1 MCHIKDLPKKIL
13 ASFGFVFILL
23 GVTYQPALADGFV
36 IPDPPPLSGPV
47 LLEDIWLT
55 IRYHR
60 VSVTIENQIAITHVE
75 QEFVNEYDWEVEGT
89 YIFPMP
95 AGASISK
102 FVMWVDGVPVEGKI
116 LPADQARKIYE
127 DIVRE
132 RRDPAL
138 LEYVGRDAVQARIF
152 PIPAGGSRKI
162 ELEYTQVLPVD
173 NGLVRYSYPLNT
185 EKFSAQPLAE
195 CSVHITLVSDQPLHT
210 IYSPTHQDRVYIQRE
225 GDHRAIIG
233 YEERFVLP
241 DQDFDLIYTFSKEEI
256 GLHLLTYPDK
266 IWLNGLTYPENT
278 GLTGTSQEGY
288 FLLMAAPTVEV
299 NQIVPRDIILVLD
312 TSGSM
317 EGEKLN
323 QAKEASKYVLNHL
336 NQEDRFNV
344 IAFSTG
350 IKHFALDLQ
359 PVSRAPEARSWI
371 DRMDALGGTNINLAL
386 LEALSL
392 RTDLEDGEGGR
403 PLVLLFLT
411 DGLPTEGITD
421 VQQIIANIRA
431 TASSSVRLF
440 AFGVGDDVNTLLL
453 DTLAADN
460 RGITSY
466 VRPQER
472 IDEEVSALFA
482 KIKTPVLTDLEL
494 YFGGILVEEIY
505 PPDIPDLFSGSQLL
519 LTGRYRYPAGRSGQ
533 TKIKLSGYVNGEKRI
548 FIYEADFAPAD
559 EPGNSTSYIP
569 RLWATRKI
577 GYLLS
582 QIRLKGENQEWVDAI
597 VQLSIKYGIIT
608 PYTSFL
614 IEEGDFLTGEG
625 LEDAARDLMAQY
637 SGPAVGAEAVEKSDA
652 ESNLRSAES
661 FYHSEIQ
668 SGDFDQGFYQ
678 PVIKYIEDKTFLYQN
693 GLWIDTAFEPGSTD
707 ILKIGF
713 GSQVYFDLLAAR
725 PSWGKYLALGDRLIF
740 VAGDTVYEI
749 VEGEGELDSLPSQL
763 SHPEDNNQVNITEQP
778 SNLSGIRGFC
788 TAPLLAGLA
797 VLGVWKKE
805 MR

>member
-23 GVTYQPALADGFV
+23 GVTYQTALADGII
-36 IPDPPPLSGPV
+36 IPDPPPLTGPV

-60 VSVTIENQIAITHVE
+60 VSVTIENQIAVTRVE

-102 FVMWVDGVPVEGKI
+102 FVMWVDGVSNEGKI

-138 LEYVGRDAVQARIF
+138 LEYVGRDAVQVRIF

-185 EKFSAQPLAE
+185 EKFSAQPLEE
-195 CSVHITLVSDQPLHT
+195 CSVHITLESDQPLHT
-210 IYSPTHQDRVYIQRE
+210 IYSPTHQDRVYIQRD
-225 GDHRAIIG
+225 GDHRVMIG

-241 DQDFDLIYTFSKEEI
+241 DQDFDLIYTFSKGEI
-256 GLHLLTYPDK
+256 GLHLLTYPEK
-266 IWLNGLTYPENT
+266 T
-278 GLTGTSQEGY
+278 GLPGMSREGY

-299 NQIVPRDIILVLD
+299 NQVVPRDVILVLD

-336 NQEDRFNV
+336 NEEDRFNV

-350 IKHFALDLQ
+350 SKHFALDLQ
-359 PVSRAPEARSWI
+359 PVSSAPEVVSWI

-392 RTDLEDGEGGR
+392 RADLEDDEGGR

-421 VQQIIANIRA
+421 IQQIIANIRA
-431 TASSSVRLF
+431 TTFSSVRLF
-440 AFGVGDDVNTLLL
+440 AFGVGDDVNTVLL
-453 DTLAADN
+453 DTLTADN
-460 RGITSY
+460 RGLTSY

-494 YFGGILVEEIY
+494 DFGGILVEEIY
-505 PPDIPDLFSGSQLL
+505 PPGIPDLFSGSQLL
-519 LTGRYRYPAGRSGQ
+519 LTGHYRYPAGSSGR
-533 TKIKLSGYVNGEKRI
+533 TKIKLSGYVNGEKRT
-548 FIYEADFAPAD
+548 FIYEADFSPAD
-559 EPGNSTSYIP
+559 GSGNLTSYIP

-582 QIRLKGENQEWVDAI
+582 QIRLMGENQEWVDAI

-625 LEDAARDLMAQY
+625 LDAAARDLMAEY
-637 SGPAVGAEAVEKSDA
+637 SGPAAGAEAVEKADT

-661 FYHSEIQ
+661 YYHAEIQ
-668 SGDFDQGFYQ
+668 SDDFDQGYYQ
-678 PVIKYIEDKTFLYQN
+678 PVVKYIEDKTFLYQN
-693 GLWIDTAFEPGSTD
+693 GIWIDTAFELGSAD

-713 GSQVYFDLLAAR
+713 GSQVYFDLLATR
-725 PSWGKYLALGDRLIF
+725 PSWGKYLALGDHLIF
-740 VAGDTVYEI
+740 VDGDVAYEI
-749 VEGEGELDSLPSQL
+749 VEGEGELESLPDQL
-763 SHPEDNNQVNITEQP
+763 SQPEDDNQANMTEVP
-778 SNLSGIRGFC
+778 STPLGIRGFC

-797 VLGVWKKE
+797 VLGLGKRK
-805 MR
+805 

>member
-1 MCHIKDLPKKIL
+1 MCHINDLPKKIL

-23 GVTYQPALADGFV
+23 GVTFQPVLADGIV

-60 VSVTIENQIAITHVE
+60 VSVTIENQIAVTRVE
-75 QEFVNEYDWEVEGT
+75 QEFINEYDWEVEGT
-89 YIFPMP
+89 YIFPLP
-95 AGASISK
+95 LGASISK
-102 FVMWVDGVPVEGKI
+102 FVMWVDGEPIEGKI

-138 LEYVGRDAVQARIF
+138 LEYVGRDAVQVRIF

-162 ELEYTQVLPVD
+162 DLEYTQVLTAD

-185 EKFSAQPLAE
+185 EKFSAQPLEE
-195 CSVHITLVSDQPLHT
+195 CSVHITLESDQPLHT

-225 GDHRAIIG
+225 GDHRVVIG

-266 IWLNGLTYPENT
+266 IWWDGLTYPEKT
-278 GLTGTSQEGY
+278 GLPSQEGY

-299 NQIVPRDIILVLD
+299 NQVVPRDIILVLD

-336 NQEDRFNV
+336 NEEDRFNV

-350 IKHFALDLQ
+350 SKLFALDLQ
-359 PVSRAPEARSWI
+359 PVSRAPEAVSWI
-371 DRMDALGGTNINLAL
+371 NRMDALGGTNINHAL

-392 RTDLEDGEGGR
+392 RADLEDNEGGR

-411 DGLPTEGITD
+411 DGLPTEGVTEI
-421 VQQIIANIRA
+421 QQIIANVKA

-440 AFGVGDDVNTLLL
+440 AFGVGDDVNTVLL

-460 RGITSY
+460 RGLTSY

-494 YFGGILVEEIY
+494 DFGGILVEDIY
-505 PPDIPDLFSGSQLL
+505 PPVIPDLFSGSQLL
-519 LTGRYRYPAGRSGQ
+519 LTGQYRYPTGSSGQ
-533 TKIKLSGYVNGEKRI
+533 TKITLSGYVNGEKRI
-548 FIYEADFAPAD
+548 FVYEADFTPAD
-559 EPGNSTSYIP
+559 EDGNSTSYIP

-582 QIRLKGENQEWVDAI
+582 QIRLMGENQEWVDAI
-597 VQLSIKYGIIT
+597 VQLSIKYGVIT

-625 LEDAARDLMAQY
+625 LDDAARDLMAEY
-637 SGPAVGAEAVEKSDA
+637 SGPAVGAEAVEKADA

-661 FYHSEIQ
+661 FYQAEVQ
-668 SGDFDQGFYQ
+668 SGDSGQGFYR
-678 PVIKYIEDKTFLYQN
+678 PAVKYIDDKTFFYQN
-693 GLWIDTAFEPGSTD
+693 GIWIDTAFEPGSID

-713 GSQVYFDLLAAR
+713 GSQVYFDLIAAR
-725 PSWGKYLALGDRLIF
+725 PSWGKYLALGDHLIF
-740 VAGDTVYEI
+740 VAGDMVYEI
-749 VEGEGELDSLPSQL
+749 VEGEGELESLPAQI
-763 SHPEDNNQVNITEQP
+763 SHPEEENQANSNEQP
-778 SNLSGIRGFC
+778 SNPSGISGFC

-797 VLGVWKKE
+797 VLGFGKKK
-805 MR
+805 

>member
-23 GVTYQPALADGFV
+23 GVTYQPVLADGIV

-60 VSVTIENQIAITHVE
+60 VSVTIENQIAVTRVE
-75 QEFVNEYDWEVEGT
+75 QEFINEYDWEVEGT
-89 YIFPMP
+89 YIFPLP
-95 AGASISK
+95 LGASISK
-102 FVMWVDGVPVEGKI
+102 FVMWIDGEPIEGKI

-138 LEYVGRDAVQARIF
+138 LEYVGRDAVQVRIF

-162 ELEYTQVLPVD
+162 DLEYTQVLPSD

-185 EKFSAQPLAE
+185 EKFSAQPLEE
-195 CSVHITLVSDQPLHT
+195 CSVHITLESAQPLHT

-225 GDHRAIIG
+225 GDHRVVIG

-266 IWLNGLTYPENT
+266 IWWDGLTYPEKT
-278 GLTGTSQEGY
+278 GLPSQEGY

-299 NQIVPRDIILVLD
+299 NQVVPRDIILVLD

-336 NQEDRFNV
+336 NEEDRFNV

-350 IKHFALDLQ
+350 SKLFALDLQ
-359 PVSRAPEARSWI
+359 PVSRAPEAVSWI
-371 DRMDALGGTNINLAL
+371 NRMDALGGTNINLAL

-392 RTDLEDGEGGR
+392 RADLEGDEGGR
-403 PLVLLFLT
+403 PLVVLFLT
-411 DGLPTEGITD
+411 DGLPTEGVTEI
-421 VQQIIANIRA
+421 QQIIANIKA
-431 TASSSVRLF
+431 MASSSVRLF
-440 AFGVGDDVNTLLL
+440 AFGVGDDVNTVLL

-460 RGITSY
+460 RGLTSY

-494 YFGGILVEEIY
+494 DFGGILVEDMY
-505 PPDIPDLFSGSQLL
+505 PPVIPDLFSGTQLL
-519 LTGRYRYPAGRSGQ
+519 LTGHYRYPAGSSGQ
-533 TKIKLSGYVNGEKRI
+533 TKITLSGYVNGEKRI
-548 FIYEADFAPAD
+548 FVYEADFAPAD
-559 EPGNSTSYIP
+559 EDGNSTSYIP

-597 VQLSIKYGIIT
+597 VQLSIKYGVIT

-625 LEDAARDLMAQY
+625 LDDAARDLMAEY
-637 SGPAVGAEAVEKSDA
+637 SGPAVGAEAVEKADA

-661 FYHSEIQ
+661 FYQAEIQ
-668 SGDFDQGFYQ
+668 SGDSGQGFYQ
-678 PVIKYIEDKTFLYQN
+678 PAVKYIDDKTFFYQN
-693 GLWIDTAFEPGSTD
+693 GMWIDTVFEPGSAD

-713 GSQVYFDLLAAR
+713 GSQVYFDLIAAR
-725 PSWGKYLALGDRLIF
+725 PSWGKYLALGDHLIF
-740 VAGDTVYEI
+740 VAGDMVYEI
-749 VEGEGELDSLPSQL
+749 VEGEGELESLPAQL
-763 SHPEDNNQVNITEQP
+763 SHPEEENQANNHEQ
-778 SNLSGIRGFC
+778 SSTTSGIRGFC

-797 VLGVWKKE
+797 VLGFGKRK
-805 MR
+805 

>member
-13 ASFGFVFILL
+13 ASLGFVFILL
-23 GVTYQPALADGFV
+23 GVTSQPALADGIV

-60 VSVTIENQIAITHVE
+60 VTVTIDNQIAVTRVE
-75 QEFVNEYDWEVEGT
+75 QEFINEYDWDVEGT
-89 YIFPMP
+89 YIFPLP
-95 AGASISK
+95 EGASISK

-138 LEYVGRDAVQARIF
+138 LEYVGRDAVQMRIY

-162 ELEYTQVLPVD
+162 DLEYTQVLPVD

-185 EKFSAQPLAE
+185 EKFSAQPLEE
-195 CSVHITLVSDQPLHT
+195 CSVHITLESDQPLHT

-225 GDHRAIIG
+225 GDHRVIIG

-256 GLHLLTYPDK
+256 GLHLLTYPEY
-266 IWLNGLTYPENT
+266 IWWDGLTYPEKT
-278 GLTGTSQEGY
+278 GLPSQEGY

-299 NQIVPRDIILVLD
+299 NQVVPRDVILVLD

-336 NQEDRFNV
+336 NEEDRFNV

-350 IKHFALDLQ
+350 SKRFALDLQ
-359 PVSRAPEARSWI
+359 PVSRTPEAVSWI
-371 DRMDALGGTNINLAL
+371 DRMNALGGTNINLAL

-392 RTDLEDGEGGR
+392 RTDLEDDEGGR

-411 DGLPTEGITD
+411 DGLPTEGVTD

-440 AFGVGDDVNTLLL
+440 AFGVGDDVNTVLL

-460 RGITSY
+460 RGLTSY

-494 YFGGILVEEIY
+494 DFGGILVEEIY
-505 PPDIPDLFSGSQLL
+505 PPDIPDLFSGGQLL
-519 LTGRYRYPAGRSGQ
+519 LTGRYRYPAGSSGQ
-533 TKIKLSGYVNGEKRI
+533 TKITLSGYVNGEKRI
-548 FIYEADFAPAD
+548 FVYEADFAPAD

-582 QIRLKGENQEWVDAI
+582 QIRLMGENQEWVDAI

-625 LEDAARDLMAQY
+625 LDDAAQDLMAEY
-637 SGPAVGAEAVEKSDA
+637 SGPAVGAEAVEKADA

-661 FYHSEIQ
+661 FYQAEIQ
-668 SGDFDQGFYQ
+668 SGDFEQGVYQ
-678 PVIKYIEDKTFLYQN
+678 PVVKYIEDKTFLYQN
-693 GLWIDTAFEPGSTD
+693 GIWIDTAFEPGTVD

-713 GSQVYFDLLAAR
+713 GSQVYFDLLATR
-725 PSWGKYLALGDRLIF
+725 PSWGKYLALGDHLIF
-740 VAGDTVYEI
+740 VAGDLVYEI
-749 VEGEGELDSLPSQL
+749 VEGEGELESLPAQL
-763 SHPEDNNQVNITEQP
+763 LLPEDENQTNSTEQP
-778 SNLSGIRGFC
+778 SNPSGIRGLC

-797 VLGVWKKE
+797 VLGFGKKK
-805 MR
+805 

>member
-13 ASFGFVFILL
+13 ASLGFVFILL
-23 GVTYQPALADGFV
+23 GVAYQPALADGIV

-60 VSVTIENQIAITHVE
+60 VSVTIENQIAVTRVE
-75 QEFVNEYDWEVEGT
+75 QEFINEYDWEVEGT
-89 YIFPMP
+89 YIFPLP
-95 AGASISK
+95 LGASISK
-102 FVMWVDGVPVEGKI
+102 FVMWVDGEPIEGKI

-138 LEYVGRDAVQARIF
+138 LEYVGRDAVQVRIF

-162 ELEYTQVLPVD
+162 DLEYTQVLPVD

-185 EKFSAQPLAE
+185 EKFSAQPLEE
-195 CSVHITLVSDQPLHT
+195 CSVHITLESDQTLNT

-225 GDHRAIIG
+225 GDHRVVIG

-266 IWLNGLTYPENT
+266 IWWDGLTYPEKT
-278 GLTGTSQEGY
+278 GLPSQEGY

-299 NQIVPRDIILVLD
+299 NQVVPRDIILVLD

-336 NQEDRFNV
+336 NEEDRFNV

-350 IKHFALDLQ
+350 IKLFALDLQ
-359 PVSRAPEARSWI
+359 PVSRAPEAMSWI
-371 DRMDALGGTNINLAL
+371 NRMDALGGTNINLAL

-392 RTDLEDGEGGR
+392 RADLEGDAGGR
-403 PLVLLFLT
+403 PLVVLFLT
-411 DGLPTEGITD
+411 DGLPTEGVTE
-421 VQQIIANIRA
+421 VQQIIANIKA

-440 AFGVGDDVNTLLL
+440 AFGVGDDVNTVLL

-460 RGITSY
+460 RGLTSY

-494 YFGGILVEEIY
+494 DFGGILVEDMY
-505 PPDIPDLFSGSQLL
+505 PPVIPDLFSGSQLL
-519 LTGRYRYPAGRSGQ
+519 LTGHYRYPAGSSGQ
-533 TKIKLSGYVNGEKRI
+533 TKITLSGYVNGEKRI
-548 FIYEADFAPAD
+548 YVYEADFTPAD
-559 EPGNSTSYIP
+559 DPGNSTSYIP

-582 QIRLKGENQEWVDAI
+582 QIRLMGENQEWVDAI
-597 VQLSIKYGIIT
+597 VQLSIKYGVIT

-625 LEDAARDLMAQY
+625 LDDAGRDLMAEY
-637 SGPAVGAEAVEKSDA
+637 SGPAVGAEAVEKADS

-661 FYHSEIQ
+661 FYQAEVQ
-668 SGDFDQGFYQ
+668 SGDSGQGFYQ
-678 PVIKYIEDKTFLYQN
+678 PAVKYIDDKTFFYQN
-693 GLWIDTAFEPGSTD
+693 GIWIDSAFEPGSMD

-713 GSQVYFDLLAAR
+713 GSQVYFDLIEAR
-725 PSWGKYLALGDRLIF
+725 PSWGKYLALGNHLIF
-740 VAGDTVYEI
+740 VAGDIVYEI
-749 VEGEGELDSLPSQL
+749 VEGEGELESLPAEL
-763 SHPEDNNQVNITEQP
+763 SHPEEENEVIITEQP
-778 SNLSGIRGFC
+778 STTSGIRGFC

-797 VLGVWKKE
+797 VLGFGKRK
-805 MR
+805 

>member
-23 GVTYQPALADGFV
+23 GVTCQPVLADGIV

-60 VSVTIENQIAITHVE
+60 VSVTIENQIAVTRVE
-75 QEFVNEYDWEVEGT
+75 QEFINEYDWEVEGT
-89 YIFPMP
+89 YIFPLP
-95 AGASISK
+95 LGASISK
-102 FVMWVDGVPVEGKI
+102 FVMWIDGEPIEGKI

-138 LEYVGRDAVQARIF
+138 LEYVGRDAVQVRIF

-162 ELEYTQVLPVD
+162 DLEYTQVLPAD

-185 EKFSAQPLAE
+185 EKFSAQPLEE
-195 CSVHITLVSDQPLHT
+195 CSVHITLESDQPLHT

-225 GDHRAIIG
+225 GDHRVVIG

-266 IWLNGLTYPENT
+266 IWWDGLTYPEKT
-278 GLTGTSQEGY
+278 GLPSQEGY

-299 NQIVPRDIILVLD
+299 NQVVPRDIILVLD

-336 NQEDRFNV
+336 NEEDRFNV

-350 IKHFALDLQ
+350 SKHFALDLQ
-359 PVSRAPEARSWI
+359 PVSRAPEALSWI
-371 DRMDALGGTNINLAL
+371 NRMDALGGTNINLAL

-392 RTDLEDGEGGR
+392 RADLEGDEGGR
-403 PLVLLFLT
+403 PLVVLFLT
-411 DGLPTEGITD
+411 DGLPTEGVTEI
-421 VQQIIANIRA
+421 QQIIANIKA

-440 AFGVGDDVNTLLL
+440 AFGVGDDVNTVLL

-460 RGITSY
+460 RGLTSY

-494 YFGGILVEEIY
+494 DFGGILVEDIY
-505 PPDIPDLFSGSQLL
+505 PPVIPDLFSGSQLL
-519 LTGRYRYPAGRSGQ
+519 LTGQYRHPAGSSGQ
-533 TKIKLSGYVNGEKRI
+533 TKITLSGYVNGEKRI
-548 FIYEADFAPAD
+548 FVYEADFTPAD
-559 EPGNSTSYIP
+559 EDGNSTSYIP

-582 QIRLKGENQEWVDAI
+582 QIRLMGENQEWVDAI
-597 VQLSIKYGIIT
+597 VQLSIKYGVIT

-625 LEDAARDLMAQY
+625 LDDAARDLMAEY
-637 SGPAVGAEAVEKSDA
+637 SGPAVGAEAVEKADA

-661 FYHSEIQ
+661 FYQAEVQ
-668 SGDFDQGFYQ
+668 SGDSGQGFYQ
-678 PVIKYIEDKTFLYQN
+678 PAVKYIDDKTFFYQN
-693 GLWIDTAFEPGSTD
+693 GMWIDTAFEPGSAD

-713 GSQVYFDLLAAR
+713 GSQVYFDLIAAR
-725 PSWGKYLALGDRLIF
+725 PSWGKYLALGNHLIF
-740 VAGDTVYEI
+740 VAGDMVYEI
-749 VEGEGELDSLPSQL
+749 VEGEGELESLPAQL
-763 SHPEDNNQVNITEQP
+763 SHPEEENEAIVSEQP
-778 SNLSGIRGFC
+778 TTTSGIRGFC

-797 VLGVWKKE
+797 VLGFGKRK
-805 MR
+805 

>member
-23 GVTYQPALADGFV
+23 VVTCQPALADGIV

-60 VSVTIENQIAITHVE
+60 VSVTIENQIAVTRVE
-75 QEFVNEYDWEVEGT
+75 QEFINEYDWEVEGT
-89 YIFPMP
+89 YIFPLP
-95 AGASISK
+95 LGASISK
-102 FVMWVDGVPVEGKI
+102 FVMWIDGEPIEGKI

-138 LEYVGRDAVQARIF
+138 LEYVGRDAVQVRIF

-162 ELEYTQVLPVD
+162 DLEYTQVLPAD

-185 EKFSAQPLAE
+185 EKFSAQPLEE
-195 CSVHITLVSDQPLHT
+195 CSVHITLESDQPLHT

-225 GDHRAIIG
+225 GDHRVVIG

-241 DQDFDLIYTFSKEEI
+241 DQDFDLIYTFSKGEI

-266 IWLNGLTYPENT
+266 IWWDGLTYPEKT
-278 GLTGTSQEGY
+278 GLPGQEGY

-336 NQEDRFNV
+336 NEEDRFNV

-350 IKHFALDLQ
+350 SKHFAPDLQ
-359 PVSRAPEARSWI
+359 PISRAPEALSWI
-371 DRMDALGGTNINLAL
+371 NRMDALGGTNINLAL

-392 RTDLEDGEGGR
+392 RADLEGDEGGR
-403 PLVLLFLT
+403 PLVVLFLT
-411 DGLPTEGITD
+411 DGLPTEGVTEI
-421 VQQIIANIRA
+421 QQIIANIKA
-431 TASSSVRLF
+431 TASSNVRLF
-440 AFGVGDDVNTLLL
+440 AFGVGDDVNTVLL

-460 RGITSY
+460 RGLTSY

-494 YFGGILVEEIY
+494 DFGGILVEDIY
-505 PPDIPDLFSGSQLL
+505 PPVIPDLFSGSQLL
-519 LTGRYRYPAGRSGQ
+519 LTGQYRHPAGSSGQ
-533 TKIKLSGYVNGEKRI
+533 TKITLSGYVNGEKRI
-548 FIYEADFAPAD
+548 FVYEVDFTHAD
-559 EPGNSTSYIP
+559 EDGNSTSYIP

-582 QIRLKGENQEWVDAI
+582 QIRLMGENQEWVDAI
-597 VQLSIKYGIIT
+597 VQLSIKYGVIT

-625 LEDAARDLMAQY
+625 LDDAARDLMAEY
-637 SGPAVGAEAVEKSDA
+637 SGPAVGAEAVEKADA

-661 FYHSEIQ
+661 FYQAEVQ
-668 SGDFDQGFYQ
+668 SGDSGQGFYQ
-678 PVIKYIEDKTFLYQN
+678 PAVKYIDDKTFFYQN
-693 GLWIDTAFEPGSTD
+693 GIWIDTAFEPGSAD

-713 GSQVYFDLLAAR
+713 GSQVYFDLIVAR
-725 PSWGKYLALGDRLIF
+725 PSWGKYLALGDHLIF
-740 VAGDTVYEI
+740 VAGDMVYEI
-749 VEGEGELDSLPSQL
+749 VEGEGELESLPAQL
-763 SHPEDNNQVNITEQP
+763 SSPEEETEVNITEQP
-778 SNLSGIRGFC
+778 STTAGIRGFC

-797 VLGVWKKE
+797 VLGFGKRK
-805 MR
+805 

>member
-1 MCHIKDLPKKIL
+1 MRYIKYLPKKLL
-13 ASFGFVFILL
+13 ASLGFVFILL
-23 GVTYQPALADGFV
+23 GVTSQPALADGIV
-36 IPDPPPLSGPV
+36 IPDPPPLFGPV

-60 VSVTIENQIAITHVE
+60 VSVTIENQIAVTHVE

-89 YIFPMP
+89 YIFPLP
-95 AGASISK
+95 LGASISK
-102 FVMWVDGVPVEGKI
+102 FVMWVDGVPIEGKI

-138 LEYVGRDAVQARIF
+138 LEYVGRDAVQARIY

-162 ELEYTQVLPVD
+162 DLEYTQVLPAD

-185 EKFSAQPLAE
+185 EKFSAQPLEE
-195 CSVHITLVSDQPLHT
+195 CSVHITIESDQPLHT

-241 DQDFDLIYTFSKEEI
+241 DQDFDLVYTFSKEEI
-256 GLHLLTYPDK
+256 GLHLLTYPEY
-266 IWLNGLTYPENT
+266 IWWDGLTYPEKT
-278 GLTGTSQEGY
+278 GLPSQEGY

-299 NQIVPRDIILVLD
+299 NQVVPRDVILVLD

-336 NQEDRFNV
+336 NEEDRFNV

-350 IKHFALDLQ
+350 SKHFALDLQ
-359 PVSRAPEARSWI
+359 PVFRAPEAVSWI
-371 DRMDALGGTNINLAL
+371 DRMNALGGTNINHAL

-392 RTDLEDGEGGR
+392 RTDLEDNEGRR

-421 VQQIIANIRA
+421 IQQIIANIRA

-440 AFGVGDDVNTLLL
+440 AFGVGDDVNTVLL

-460 RGITSY
+460 RGLTSY

-494 YFGGILVEEIY
+494 DFGGILVEEIY

-519 LTGRYRYPAGRSGQ
+519 LTGRYRYPAGSSGQ
-533 TKIKLSGYVNGEKRI
+533 TEITLSGYVNGEKRT

-582 QIRLKGENQEWVDAI
+582 QIRLIGENQEWVDAI

-614 IEEGDFLTGEG
+614 IEESDFLTGEG
-625 LEDAARDLMAQY
+625 LDEAARDLMAEY
-637 SGPAVGAEAVEKSDA
+637 SGPAVGAEAVEKADA

-661 FYHSEIQ
+661 FYQTEIQ
-668 SGDFDQGFYQ
+668 SGDFEQGVYQ
-678 PVIKYIEDKTFLYQN
+678 PVVKYIEDKTFLYQN
-693 GLWIDTAFEPGSTD
+693 GIWIDTAYEPGSMD

-713 GSQVYFDLLAAR
+713 GSPVYFDLLATR
-725 PSWGKYLALGDRLIF
+725 PSWGKYLALGDHLIF
-740 VAGDTVYEI
+740 VAGDMVYEI
-749 VEGEGELDSLPSQL
+749 VEGDGELESLPPQL
-763 SHPEDNNQVNITEQP
+763 LLPEDENQPNSTEQP
-778 SNLSGIRGFC
+778 SNPSGIRGLC
-788 TAPLLAGLA
+788 TAPLLVGLA
-797 VLGVWKKE
+797 VLGFGKKK
-805 MR
+805 

>member
-1 MCHIKDLPKKIL
+1 MRYIKYLPKKLL
-13 ASFGFVFILL
+13 ASLGFVFILL
-23 GVTYQPALADGFV
+23 GVTSQPALADGIV
-36 IPDPPPLSGPV
+36 IPDPPPLFGPV

-60 VSVTIENQIAITHVE
+60 VSVTIENQIAVTHVE

-89 YIFPMP
+89 YIFPLP
-95 AGASISK
+95 LGASISK
-102 FVMWVDGVPVEGKI
+102 FVMWVDGVPIEGKI

-138 LEYVGRDAVQARIF
+138 LEYVGRDAVQARIY

-162 ELEYTQVLPVD
+162 DLEYTQVLPAD

-185 EKFSAQPLAE
+185 EKFSAQPLEE
-195 CSVHITLVSDQPLHT
+195 CSVHITIESDQPLHT

-241 DQDFDLIYTFSKEEI
+241 DQDFDLVYTFSKEEI
-256 GLHLLTYPDK
+256 GLHLLTYPEY
-266 IWLNGLTYPENT
+266 IWWDGLTYPEKT
-278 GLTGTSQEGY
+278 GLPSQEGY

-299 NQIVPRDIILVLD
+299 NQVVPRDVILVLD

-336 NQEDRFNV
+336 NEEDRFNV

-350 IKHFALDLQ
+350 SKHFALDLQ
-359 PVSRAPEARSWI
+359 PVSRAPEAVSWI
-371 DRMDALGGTNINLAL
+371 GRMNALGGTNINHAL

-392 RTDLEDGEGGR
+392 RTDLEDNEGRR

-421 VQQIIANIRA
+421 IQQIIANIRA

-440 AFGVGDDVNTLLL
+440 AFGVGDDVNTVLL

-460 RGITSY
+460 RGLTSY

-494 YFGGILVEEIY
+494 DFGGILVEEIY

-519 LTGRYRYPAGRSGQ
+519 LTGRYRYPAGSSGQ
-533 TKIKLSGYVNGEKRI
+533 TEITLSGYVNGEKRT
-548 FIYEADFAPAD
+548 FVYEADFAPAD

-582 QIRLKGENQEWVDAI
+582 QIRLIGENQEWVDAI

-614 IEEGDFLTGEG
+614 IEESDFLTGEG
-625 LEDAARDLMAQY
+625 LDEAARDLMAEY
-637 SGPAVGAEAVEKSDA
+637 SGPAVGAEAVEKADA

-661 FYHSEIQ
+661 FYQTEIQ
-668 SGDFDQGFYQ
+668 SGDFEQGVYQ
-678 PVIKYIEDKTFLYQN
+678 PVVKYIEDKTFLYQN
-693 GLWIDTAFEPGSTD
+693 GIWIDTAYEPGSMD

-713 GSQVYFDLLAAR
+713 GSPVYFDLLATR
-725 PSWGKYLALGDRLIF
+725 PSWGKYLALGDHLIF
-740 VAGDTVYEI
+740 VAGDMVYEI
-749 VEGEGELDSLPSQL
+749 VEGDGELESLPPQL
-763 SHPEDNNQVNITEQP
+763 LLPEDENQPNSTEQP
-778 SNLSGIRGFC
+778 SNPSGIRGLC
-788 TAPLLAGLA
+788 TAPLLVGLA
-797 VLGVWKKE
+797 VLGFGKKK
-805 MR
+805 